1 MSSSSI
7 PAIIQLYIRNGP
19 NVNPVQEERVPILS
33 PEDVDIVTN
42 MKKGRR
48 ELDIIGKGKFGT
60 VYRATLLL
68 DGELLDVVVKHC
80 HSASQKSVQDEAQF
94 VQRLHDTGFVPRLH
108 GLVWDCHSYLE
119 DGPCLVQEL
128 YADGVTLQRAMRDFV
143 KLPRKIRRRVAWNMA
158 VGLEAI
164 HERGVL
170 LNDIHDRNVLVDL
183 TCPTRSI
190 KYVDMGL
197 ATYGPTVLFSLSE
210 TDKCPQLAPELSS
223 DFVMEDYFVCH
234 ARDCQCL
241 TAMTSRC
248 ETARSSLALHMQ
260 KRKVPEAPKT
270 GNAFF
275 GFQITDEGNL
285 ARLCE

>member
-19 NVNPVQEERVPILS
+19 YDNPVQEERVPILS

-48 ELDIIGKGKFGT
+48 ELDIIGNGKFGT

-68 DGELLDVVVKHC
+68 DGKLLDVVVKHC
-80 HSASQKSVQDEAQF
+80 PSASQESVHEEAQF

-119 DGPCLVQEL
+119 DGPCLVQAL
-128 YADGVTLQRAMRDFV
+128 YADGVTLRRAMRDFV

-158 VGLEAI
+158 VGLQAI

-197 ATYGPTVLFSLSE
+197 ATYGPNVLFTYSAPDRCSH
-210 TDKCPQLAPELSS
+210 LAPELRFHGEVSTKTDIYS
-223 DFVMEDYFVCH
+223 LGCLFKLINESIDDFRMDMAYYMAISIFPEY
-234 ARDCQCL
+234 RDL
-241 TAMTSRC
+241 DKIIAM
-248 ETARSSLALHMQ
+248 LQDDL
-260 KRKVPEAPKT
+260 
-270 GNAFF
+270 
-275 GFQITDEGNL
+275 
-285 ARLCE
+285 